1 MANASPAALKP
12 RKSPVQA
19 RSSAT
24 VVAIFEATIQVLLS
38 VGHDRL
44 TTTRVAERAGVSV
57 GTLYQYFPHKQ
68 ALMAAVL
75 ARYLDAVT
83 GTVEEACQ
91 AQHGHKLQEMVAA
104 LCNSFIDAKTRRR
117 DVSLALYQPASE
129 LGGEAL
135 VRAASQRA
143 VLAVS
148 AMLATASDARFD
160 DLLTVSVMLVSAT
173 IGPVQAVMDMGAS
186 PELVASLRR
195 HLVEMGLGYLMRVQL
210 PACTTLAKAG
220 KARPRQASSTSRPG
234 RA

>member
-1 MANASPAALKP
+1 MAKPNPATLKP

-19 RSSAT
+19 RSSVT
-24 VVAIFEATIQVLLS
+24 VLAIFEATIQVLLS

-44 TTTRVAERAGVSV
+44 TTSRVAERAGVSV

-68 ALMAAVL
+68 ALMATVL
-75 ARYLDAVT
+75 TRYLDAVT
-83 GTVEEACQ
+83 GTVEEACK
-91 AQHGHKLQEMVAA
+91 AQHGHSLQQMVPA
-104 LCNSFIDAKTRRR
+104 LCNAFIDAKTRRL
-117 DVSLALYQPASE
+117 DVSLALCQPASE

-148 AMLATASDARFD
+148 TMLATASDARFD
-160 DLLTVSVMLVSAT
+160 DLRTVSVMLVAAT

-186 PELVASLRR
+186 PALIAGLRR
-195 HLVEMGLGYLMRVQL
+195 HLVEMGLGYLLRVKL
-210 PACTTLAKAG
+210 PAS
-220 KARPRQASSTSRPG
+220 RSRPG